1 MDLSTTV
8 LKGCRVAESAD
19 TNPYNLECHW
29 YTPWGDLLREK
40 LEEFRD
46 LLVHPQLTFLYNETN
61 RDKDEERRLTPDFLV
76 NIYKLT
82 NDTIKYKTIIS
93 WEVKRKCDNV
103 DNENLDSRV
112 SDASKQMR
120 DQVSSLF
127 TNRDN
132 MIVIGMV
139 AVGPVWRYY
148 RYSRNM
154 RKRKHG
160 KDSKSNKSYDPLAEE
175 NGSVDVDKIA
185 GLELD
190 FRSQRMSLYDDN
202 HIQNMQLFIENVRMT
217 VPRN

>member
-1 MDLSTTV
+1 M
-8 LKGCRVAESAD
+8 
-19 TNPYNLECHW
+19 
-29 YTPWGDLLREK
+29 GDLLREE
-40 LEEFRD
+40 LEEFED
-46 LLVHPQLTFLYNETN
+46 VLVHPQLTFLYNETN

-93 WEVKRKCDNV
+93 LEVKRKCDNV

-148 RYSRNM
+148 RYSRNV
-154 RKRKHG
+154 RKRKHV
-160 KDSKSNKSYDPLAEE
+160 KDSKSNESYDPLAEE